1 MSAVCAHEP
10 RPFAG
15 YEFLII
21 EDENVQAWEPGRMVA
36 ELGGTVGK
44 IASTYDE
51 GLAALTTASWD
62 CAIVDINL
70 HGEPVFPLV
79 ELMEQAGTPFVY
91 CSAYLDAFVEVYPE
105 AASTVRVGKPVT
117 IEKLRDAVLRVL
129 KAPHHPAAP
138 D

>member
-1 MSAVCAHEP
+1 VCVHEP

-15 YEFLII
+15 YKFLII
-21 EDENVQAWEPGRMVA
+21 EDENVQAWELGEMVA

-44 IASTYDE
+44 IAFSYDE

-70 HGEPVFPLV
+70 NGEPVFPLV
-79 ELMEQAGTPFVY
+79 EMMEQAGTPFVY
-91 CSAYLDAFVEVYPE
+91 CSAYLDAFIEVYPE

-129 KAPHHPAAP
+129 KARKL
-138 D
+138 